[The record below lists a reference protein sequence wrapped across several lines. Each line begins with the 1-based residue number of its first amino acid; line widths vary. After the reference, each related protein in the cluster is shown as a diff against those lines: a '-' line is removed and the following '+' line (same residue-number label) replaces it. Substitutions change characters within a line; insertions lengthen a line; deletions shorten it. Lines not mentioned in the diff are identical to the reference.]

1 MTETQIVE
9 QFLAAL
15 EAGQIDA
22 ALELCAEDVT
32 YQNVPLPPARGLGEV
47 GHQLRLMQ
55 KYTTGFEARLVN
67 IAANGPVV
75 LTERIDVLSR
85 GAVSAEFW
93 VCGTFEVREGKIV
106 LWRDYFDWTTFVA
119 AGVKGAGR
127 AVFDMVRKVAG
138 R

>member
-1 MTETQIVE
+1 MNEIELVE

-15 EAGQIDA
+15 ERGDIEG
-22 ALELCAEDVT
+22 ALALCADDVS
-32 YQNVPLPPARGLGEV
+32 YRNVPLPPARGQGEV
-47 GHQLRLMQ
+47 GRQLRLMDR
-55 KYTTGFEARLVN
+55 YTTGFEARMIN

-75 LTERIDVLSR
+75 MTERIDVLRR
-85 GAVSAEFW
+85 GTVAVEFW
-93 VCGTFEVREGKIV
+93 VCGIFEVRDGEIV

-127 AVFDMVRKVAG
+127 AAIGAIQRAVG